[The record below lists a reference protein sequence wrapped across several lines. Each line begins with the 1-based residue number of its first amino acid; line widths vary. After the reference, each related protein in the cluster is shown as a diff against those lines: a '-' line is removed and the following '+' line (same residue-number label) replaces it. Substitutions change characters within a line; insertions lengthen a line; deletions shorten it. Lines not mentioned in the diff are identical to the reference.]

1 MTRKEIL
8 EAARQCVC
16 GDREEDYG
24 SPENNFQTIADLWT
38 AYTTGCKRAGRDM
51 SKGFTTTDVA
61 LMQIFVKASRIAGGQ
76 VKLDN
81 WIDLAGYAAC
91 GGEIQSGGA
100 ITQKDRIIPEP
111 VPLPDPIGN
120 ENTVRTYSPV
130 VVVMRGDEWEWLP
143 SEMLPEIDR
152 ICKGKG
158 DITVYPGCT
167 VQIVKLPDGTESKGW
182 WHNDKPP
189 VDLSGIWVE
198 DDGDE

>member
-24 SPENNFQTIADLWT
+24 SPENNFARIAGLWS
-38 AYTTGCKRAGRDM
+38 AYLGVPIRVW
-51 SKGFTTTDVA
+51 DVA
-61 LMQIFVKASRIAGGQ
+61 SMLALLKIGRIGGGQ

-91 GGEIQSGGA
+91 GGEIQSGSTA
-100 ITQKDRIIPEP
+100 PVKEKITVEPAPIPANDDDP
-111 VPLPDPIGN
+111 VQ
-120 ENTVRTYSPV
+120 TYSPV
-130 VVVMRGDEWEWLP
+130 VVVLRGDDWVWLP
-143 SEMLPEIDR
+143 MEMLPEIEK
-152 ICKGKG
+152 ISEENG
-158 DITVYPGCT
+158 DLVVHPDCT
-167 VQIVKLPDGTESKGW
+167 VEVVTLPDGTKSPAW
-182 WHNDKPP
+182 WRNDKPP

>member
-1 MTRKEIL
+1 
-8 EAARQCVC
+8 VC

-24 SPENNFQTIADLWT
+24 SPENNFARIAGLWS
-38 AYTTGCKRAGRDM
+38 AYLGVPIRVW
-51 SKGFTTTDVA
+51 DVA
-61 LMQIFVKASRIAGGQ
+61 AMLALLKIGRIGGGQ

-91 GGEIQSGGA
+91 GGEIQSGEA
-100 ITQKDRIIPEP
+100 VTQKDRIIPEP
-111 VPLPDPIGN
+111 VPLPDPIDDDD
-120 ENTVRTYSPV
+120 VVKTYSPV
-130 VVVMRGDEWEWLP
+130 VVVLRDDEWEWLP

-158 DITVYPGCT
+158 DITVYPDCT
-167 VQIVKLPDGTESKGW
+167 VEVVKLPDGTESKGW

>member
-24 SPENNFQTIADLWT
+24 SPEDNFARIAGLWS
-38 AYTTGCKRAGRDM
+38 AYLGVPIKVR
-51 SKGFTTTDVA
+51 DVA
-61 LMQIFVKASRIAGGQ
+61 SMLALLKIGRIGGGQ

-158 DITVYPGCT
+158 DIMVYPGCT

-189 VDLSGIWVE
+189 VDLSDIWVE

>member
-24 SPENNFQTIADLWT
+24 SPEDNFARIAGLWS
-38 AYTTGCKRAGRDM
+38 AYLGVPIKVW
-51 SKGFTTTDVA
+51 DVA
-61 LMQIFVKASRIAGGQ
+61 AMSALMKIGRIGGGQ

>member
-24 SPENNFQTIADLWT
+24 SPENNFARIAGLWS
-38 AYTTGCKRAGRDM
+38 AYLGVPIRVW
-51 SKGFTTTDVA
+51 DVA
-61 LMQIFVKASRIAGGQ
+61 AMLALLKIGRIGGGQ

-91 GGEIQSGGA
+91 GGEIQSGEA
-100 ITQKDRIIPEP
+100 VTQKDRIIPEP
-111 VPLPDPIGN
+111 VPLPDPIDDDD
-120 ENTVRTYSPV
+120 VVKTYSPV
-130 VVVMRGDEWEWLP
+130 VVVLRDDEWEWLP

-158 DITVYPGCT
+158 DITVYPDCT
-167 VQIVKLPDGTESKGW
+167 VEVVKLPDGTESKGW

>member
-24 SPENNFQTIADLWT
+24 SPENNFARIAGLWS
-38 AYTTGCKRAGRDM
+38 AYLGVPIRVW
-51 SKGFTTTDVA
+51 DVA
-61 LMQIFVKASRIAGGQ
+61 SMLALLKIGRIGGGQ

-100 ITQKDRIIPEP
+100 VTQKDRIIPEP
-111 VPLPDPIGN
+111 VPLPDPIDD
-120 ENTVRTYSPV
+120 EDVVKTYSPV
-130 VVVMRGDEWEWLP
+130 VVVLRGDEWEWLP
-143 SEMLPEIDR
+143 SEMLSEIDR
-152 ICKGKG
+152 ICKDKG
-158 DITVYPGCT
+158 DITVYPDCT
-167 VQIVKLPDGTESKGW
+167 VQIVVLPDGTESKGW